1 MELALLGG
9 LMYLGNKLG
18 NTDEKL
24 EVSDNHNVKLV
35 YNNSD
40 EELIK
45 KKEDKLGK
53 IMEGSNDPIKNNI
66 INNSINSV
74 NNISLSYKDMNSK
87 FYEKN
92 KKMLKDSEMFE
103 SFNNNLSYE
112 SQFKPLTF
120 DNESE
125 PVSSNK
131 SHNSTQ
137 KDKKISIERDLA
149 IGNGYSYVNDNMN
162 YGISDEFMHN
172 NMVPHFSKKQIIND
186 YNEQTFAHRV
196 ELFSGSS
203 KNFTPKKELLKE
215 NFSPIQKD
223 VNLVN
228 GSQNNIELLQGYYL
242 PSSQKRNV
250 LPFEQQQI
258 GPGLNLDPSQTS
270 RPDGGSFEEYRPM
283 PKTVDELRSDDN
295 PKITF
300 EGVMKSGQKGSKG
313 STIGKVYKRGPEKT
327 RELKVDDLQKMGGE
341 YKKEKSRD
349 KVILKDTSRK
359 TSEMLIGGPKFEH
372 DSVSTKNE
380 SKVKDSTKK
389 ESHFVGFTN
398 FKSVIDKVRSNLDS
412 YMVTKNQRYDTSTL
426 NLNPPN
432 KYSLGV
438 VKFDPHDLARKT
450 VKETT
455 VNNQQTGPA
464 RHDVDNVKTYD
475 PNDILKTTKKQT
487 TLFNEQTGY
496 AKSEI
501 NNTQFYNPNDLPN
514 RTQREDMTIN
524 QNLLNTKSEINNTQF
539 YNPND
544 LPGRTHREE
553 TLFNENVLNSRSD
566 VNRSLVYDPN
576 NIPDRTHRE
585 ETLFNENVLNSRS
598 DVNRSLVYDPNDI
611 PDRTHR
617 EETLFNENVLNSR
630 GDVNKTSVYDPNNI
644 PDRTHREE
652 TLFNENVLNNR
663 ADVNRS
669 TSYNPNELAKETI
682 KEIDVINERSGNMIG
697 DMKNK
702 SFNPN
707 DIPAKTLKE
716 LIVNQYEY
724 GIAHGLINKGISF
737 NPYDIPA
744 ETLKEMI
751 IYNDFIQG
759 ANPTNEGGGYLT
771 SQVQIPE
778 TLRQLVSIL
787 RFNGA
792 LGHQAPKD
800 YTAEKNMT
808 IDQKKEKSIHS
819 RNPTNRKHNELPTK
833 SNIGNINLRS
843 NNNIERTQIMDRNNY
858 YNNNY
863 QIPTNYILKQNNDK
877 DNRLNPNILNQLNN
891 NPLVNNL
898 VFQNN
903 DDIDLDEILC
913 D

>member
-1 MELALLGG
+1 MELALLGS
-9 LMYLGNKLG
+9 LIYLGKNFNNK
-18 NTDEKL
+18 DKE
-24 EVSDNHNVKLV
+24 SDVNHDHKVKLI
-35 YNNSD
+35 YNNS
-40 EELIK
+40 EEKLVK
-45 KKEDKLGK
+45 KKEEELGK
-53 IMEGSNDPIKNNI
+53 IVEDSKNPIKNNI
-66 INNSINSV
+66 INNSINPV

-112 SQFKPLTF
+112 SQFRPLTF
-120 DNESE
+120 DNVSN
-125 PVSSNK
+125 PVSFNK
-131 SHNSTQ
+131 SHNSTD

-149 IGNGYSYVNDNMN
+149 IGNGYSYIDSNMN
-162 YGISDEFMHN
+162 YGVTNDDELTHD

-186 YNEQTFAHRV
+186 YNEQTFAHRM

-215 NFSPIQKD
+215 NFSPLQKD

-228 GSQNNIELLQGYYL
+228 GSQNNIELLKGYYL
-242 PSSQKRNV
+242 PSTEKRNI

-283 PKTVDELRSDDN
+283 PKTIDELRSDDN

-300 EGVMKSGQKGSKG
+300 EGVMKSGQKGSKSG
-313 STIGKVYKRGPEKT
+313 MIGQVYKRKPEKT
-327 RELKVDDLQKMGGE
+327 RELKIDDLQKMGGE
-341 YKKEKSRD
+341 FKKEKSRD
-349 KVILKDTSRK
+349 KVILKETGRE
-359 TSEMLIGGPKFEH
+359 TSEMLIGGAKYQH
-372 DSVSTKNE
+372 DNVSKKND
-380 SKVKDSTKK
+380 SKVKESKKK
-389 ESHFVGFTN
+389 ENYSVGFTN
-398 FKSVIDKVRSNLDS
+398 FKSIIEKVRSNLDS
-412 YMVTKNQRYDTSTL
+412 YIVTKNQRYDTSTL
-426 NLNPPN
+426 NLNPPS
-432 KYSLGV
+432 KFSLGV
-438 VKFDPHDLARKT
+438 VKFDPHDLAKKT

-464 RHDVDNVKTYD
+464 RHDIDSIKTYD
-475 PNDILKTTKKQT
+475 PNDILKTTKKET
-487 TLFNEQTGY
+487 TSFNEQRGHP
-496 AKSEI
+496 KSEI
-501 NNTQFYNPNDLPN
+501 NNSQIYNPND
-514 RTQREDMTIN
+514 I
-524 QNLLNTKSEINNTQF
+524 LN
-539 YNPND
+539 
-544 LPGRTHREE
+544 RTHREE
-553 TLFNENVLNSRSD
+553 TLFNENVLNSRAD
-566 VNRSLVYDPN
+566 VNK
-576 NIPDRTHRE
+576 
-585 ETLFNENVLNSRS
+585 
-598 DVNRSLVYDPNDI
+598 SLVYDPNDI

-617 EETLFNENVLNSR
+617 EETLFNENVLNNR
-630 GDVNKTSVYDPNNI
+630 ADVNKSLVYDPNDI
-644 PDRTHREE
+644 LDRTHREE

-669 TSYNPNELAKETI
+669 TSYNPNELAKDTI
-682 KEIDVINERSGNMIG
+682 KEINVINERNGNIIG
-697 DMKNK
+697 DIKNK

-716 LIVNQYEY
+716 LIVNEFEY
-724 GIAHGLINKGISF
+724 GIAQGLINKAVSF

-759 ANPTNEGGGYLT
+759 ANPNNEGGGYLT
-771 SQVQIPE
+771 SHVQVPE

-792 LGHQAPKD
+792 LGNQAPKD

-808 IDQKKEKSIHS
+808 IDQKKEKSIQS

-843 NNNIERTQIMDRNNY
+843 NNNIERKQIMDTNNY

-863 QIPTNYILKQNNDK
+863 QIPTNYTLKQNNNEN
-877 DNRLNPNILNQLNN
+877 NRLDSHLLNQLND
-891 NPLVNNL
+891 NPYVNNV